1 VKEMNTPVD
10 IEYRPKRFREVRLK
24 MDSGG
29 VIEGRV
35 SAVEKCSS
43 NWFFLDTGDEKYRP
57 INIEEVDEWIYLDE

>member
-1 VKEMNTPVD
+1 MNTPVD

-24 MDSGG
+24 MNSGG

-43 NWFFLDTGDEKYRP
+43 NWFFLDTGDDKYWP
-57 INIEEVDEWIYLDE
+57 VDIEEVDKWIYLDE

>member
-1 VKEMNTPVD
+1 MKETSTPVGFKC
-10 IEYRPKRFREVRLK
+10 RPKRFREVRLK
-24 MDSGG
+24 MNSGG

-57 INIEEVDEWIYLDE
+57 IDIEEVDEWLYLDE